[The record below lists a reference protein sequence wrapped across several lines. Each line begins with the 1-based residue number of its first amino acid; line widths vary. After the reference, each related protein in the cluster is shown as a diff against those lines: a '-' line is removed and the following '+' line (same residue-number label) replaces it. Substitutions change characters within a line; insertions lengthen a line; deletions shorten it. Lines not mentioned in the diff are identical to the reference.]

1 MTGFL
6 IILCMSRN
14 LFDNLLKA
22 LDSSQKN
29 KNFFY
34 ICTDFAYSFRGFT
47 GPSLEL
53 EVKHAYSRE
62 GKSRRH
68 VFLFQEK

>member
-29 KNFFY
+29 KNFFTY
-34 ICTDFAYSFRGFT
+34 AQILRTVS
-47 GPSLEL
+47 
-53 EVKHAYSRE
+53 E
-62 GKSRRH
+62 G
-68 VFLFQEK
+68 LQDPP